1 MTTLSKMGNF
11 EEWKK
16 DPLTPSIL
24 VQRMAEGETLKE
36 MCKSLELPYSQ
47 VARHIAGTPALKME
61 YDAALQ
67 IWADSLAQ
75 ATVAI
80 AEGAP
85 RQAVDPGGAPLFDE
99 AGKPVMVAAEV
110 PRDKLRV
117 ETNLKLAGKWD
128 RERYGEREGPRVAVQ
143 INLGDVT
150 REIRELESRLG
161 IGVTRAEMLPTEI
174 PSEQL
179 EEGII

>member
-1 MTTLSKMGNF
+1 MEAFAAWLA
-11 EEWKK
+11 

-24 VQRMAEGETLKE
+24 VQRVAEGETLRA
-36 MCKSLELPYSQ
+36 MCKSLGLPYSQ

-67 IWADSLAQ
+67 LWADALAQ
-75 ATVAI
+75 ETVGLADGV
-80 AEGAP
+80 AGA
-85 RQAVDPGGAPLFDE
+85 DE
-99 AGKPVMVAAEV
+99 ASHVSAA
-110 PRDKLRV
+110 KLAV
-117 ETNLKLAGKWD
+117 ETRLKLAGKWD
-128 RERYGEREGPRVAVQ
+128 RDRYGEREGPRVSVN

-161 IGVTRAEMLPTEI
+161 IGVATLEVVPELAAPI
-174 PSEQL
+174 PEENI